1 MSENVEKVAVEK
13 AEVVKETAKTDKGYK
28 KKKKE
33 KKDRKHP
40 FGEMISELKKV
51 SWPTKE
57 ELRTYSIC
65 VLVFVLVSAVL
76 LGVMDVAVSALMKY
90 ISEADK
96 LPSVL
101 NGLFGG

>member
-1 MSENVEKVAVEK
+1 MSENEEKVAVK
-13 AEVVKETAKTDKGYK
+13 ADAVKEAVKANKGDK

-33 KKDRKHP
+33 KKDRKRP

-57 ELRTYSIC
+57 DLRTYSAC
-65 VLVFVLVSAVL
+65 VIVFVLISSVL
-76 LGVMDVAVSALMKY
+76 LGLMDVGVSALIEY
-90 ISEADK
+90 ISDADK
-96 LPSVL
+96 LPGVL

>member
-1 MSENVEKVAVEK
+1 MSENEEKIAVEK
-13 AEVVKETAKTDKGYK
+13 AEVVKETAKTDKGD

-33 KKDRKHP
+33 KKDRRHP

-57 ELRTYSIC
+57 DLRTYSIC
-65 VLVFVLVSAVL
+65 VVVFVLVSAVL

>member
-1 MSENVEKVAVEK
+1 MSENEEKVAVK
-13 AEVVKETAKTDKGYK
+13 AETVKEAVKANKGDK

-33 KKDRKHP
+33 KKDRKRP

-57 ELRTYSIC
+57 DLRTYSAC
-65 VLVFVLVSAVL
+65 VIVFVLISAVL
-76 LGVMDVAVSALMKY
+76 LGLMDVGVSAFIGY
-90 ISEADK
+90 ISDADK
-96 LPSVL
+96 LPGVL

>member
-1 MSENVEKVAVEK
+1 MSENEEKVAVEK
-13 AEVVKETAKTDKGYK
+13 AEVVKETAKTEKGDK

-33 KKDRKHP
+33 KKDRKRP

-57 ELRTYSIC
+57 DLRTYSIC
-65 VLVFVLVSAVL
+65 VVVFVLVSAVL
-76 LGVMDVAVSALMKY
+76 LGVMDFAVSALMNY